1 MFRGFR
7 VEGVGRDIVGRREQ
21 AERGALDDP
30 VDVTF
35 LGADRA
41 VAFRDALEIALD
53 FEADASAM
61 TSTTIDSFVSFL
73 FHERPL

>member
-1 MFRGFR
+1 MLRGFR
-7 VEGVGRDIVGRREQ
+7 VEGVGRDIVGRRQQ

-41 VAFRDALEIALD
+41 VAFRDALEIAFH

-61 TSTTIDSFVSFL
+61 TSAAPGSFVSFL
-73 FHERPL
+73 FHERLF